1 MTDILALQQAPEKK
15 LSTSAWSAGAVAA
28 VIALFFLPMMTTN
41 DYQMHLADIICLN
54 IILCVGLNI
63 VKGFTGQITVGH
75 IGLYAV
81 GAYASALLSL
91 NFDFPFWLAL
101 PCATAITALVGLV
114 VGVPSIRLE
123 GAYLAL
129 ATLGFAESVRVV
141 LLSSEYFGSSQGLAA
156 IPPPAIGSYHFDT
169 PARYYYILMPVTL
182 IGIYFSFS
190 ILRSRVGRAF
200 MAIRED
206 RLAAAAAG
214 IDVRRYK
221 LLAFVISAVYAG
233 CAGSLYAH
241 LAPGYIHP
249 NSFTITEMV
258 VLLLM
263 VVIGGIGN
271 IWGGVVGAIVV
282 TLVHDLLREYYQYE
296 YLMFGVIIALSVAY
310 MPKGLGGLLSR
321 FVNVRRFRMLRE
333 RGK

>member
-1 MTDILALQQAPEKK
+1 
-15 LSTSAWSAGAVAA
+15 
-28 VIALFFLPMMTTN
+28 
-41 DYQMHLADIICLN
+41 
-54 IILCVGLNI
+54 
-63 VKGFTGQITVGH
+63 
-75 IGLYAV
+75 
-81 GAYASALLSL
+81 
-91 NFDFPFWLAL
+91 
-101 PCATAITALVGLV
+101 
-114 VGVPSIRLE
+114 
-123 GAYLAL
+123 
-129 ATLGFAESVRVV
+129 
-141 LLSSEYFGSSQGLAA
+141 
-156 IPPPAIGSYHFDT
+156 
-169 PARYYYILMPVTL
+169 
-182 IGIYFSFS
+182 
-190 ILRSRVGRAF
+190 